1 MAKLKRP
8 LNSEKARGHIDGIIF
23 SESNNINY
31 ARKRTIPRYEYTEKR
46 KQTATDL
53 TAASRLWSAMSDS
66 DREKWEEFANETA
79 KSDTWGQPIKTPA
92 FSWFVSC
99 YINLRAVKLLKV
111 PDITQASKPPT
122 PISVNTMWQST
133 ASTRR
138 LYIRVPIP
146 NEYGSYRLRAYWNPT
161 PSPGTFKNK
170 SELVPFDW
178 NTQGSTQE
186 FIYVVKNYSRTTAP
200 AVVGQHT
207 IIVKLI
213 DPKSGLASS
222 ELKGIITIPEP

>member
-23 SESNNINY
+23 SESNNVNY

-53 TAASRLWSAMSDS
+53 TAASRLWTAMSDS
-66 DREKWEEFANETA
+66 AREKWEDFANETV
-79 KSDTWGQPIKTPA
+79 KSDVWGQPIKTPA

-99 YINLRAVKLLKV
+99 YLNLRAVKLLKV
-111 PDITQASKPPT
+111 PDISEPSKPPT
-122 PISVNTMWQST
+122 PISVDTTWQGT
-133 ASTRR
+133 VANRR
-138 LYIRVPIP
+138 LFIRVPLP
-146 NEYGSYRLRAYWNPT
+146 NEYGSYRLRAYWNPI

-178 NTQGSTQE
+178 NTQGTANGY
-186 FIYVVKNYSRTTAP
+186 IYLIKQYTKTTAQE
-200 AVVGQHT
+200 VVGQHT

-213 DPKSGLASS
+213 DTKSGLASS